1 MQEYKTSWREKI
13 CFGVG
18 AIGLD
23 LSYGMFYSFLSY
35 YLSSV
40 LGLKEA
46 FLLLLTPIARIWDG
60 INDPMMGTIVD
71 NTRTKHGK
79 YRPWIL
85 IGAIC
90 SSSFLTV
97 HKLRHERNKALHIH
111 RRYVY
116 PLGYDKHNGGYSVL
130 EHGAVLYV

>member
-40 LGLKEA
+40 LKKH
-46 FLLLLTPIARIWDG
+46 FYFFSPLLQEFGTELT
-60 INDPMMGTIVD
+60 T
-71 NTRTKHGK
+71 
-79 YRPWIL
+79 L
-85 IGAIC
+85 
-90 SSSFLTV
+90 
-97 HKLRHERNKALHIH
+97 
-111 RRYVY
+111 
-116 PLGYDKHNGGYSVL
+116 
-130 EHGAVLYV
+130 

>member
-40 LGLKEA
+40 LGLK
-46 FLLLLTPIARIWDG
+46 
-60 INDPMMGTIVD
+60 
-71 NTRTKHGK
+71 
-79 YRPWIL
+79 
-85 IGAIC
+85 
-90 SSSFLTV
+90 
-97 HKLRHERNKALHIH
+97 
-111 RRYVY
+111 
-116 PLGYDKHNGGYSVL
+116 
-130 EHGAVLYV
+130 

>member
-46 FLLLLTPIARIWDG
+46 FYFFSPLLQEFGTELT
-60 INDPMMGTIVD
+60 T
-71 NTRTKHGK
+71 
-79 YRPWIL
+79 L
-85 IGAIC
+85 
-90 SSSFLTV
+90 
-97 HKLRHERNKALHIH
+97 
-111 RRYVY
+111 
-116 PLGYDKHNGGYSVL
+116 
-130 EHGAVLYV
+130 

>member
-18 AIGLD
+18 AVGLD

-46 FLLLLTPIARIWDG
+46 FCFFSLLLQEYGTELT
-60 INDPMMGTIVD
+60 T
-71 NTRTKHGK
+71 
-79 YRPWIL
+79 L
-85 IGAIC
+85 
-90 SSSFLTV
+90 
-97 HKLRHERNKALHIH
+97 
-111 RRYVY
+111 
-116 PLGYDKHNGGYSVL
+116 
-130 EHGAVLYV
+130 

>member
-71 NTRTKHGK
+71 KARQIQALDT
-79 YRPWIL
+79 YRRYMQR
-85 IGAIC
+85 

-111 RRYVY
+111 RCYVY

>member
-18 AIGLD
+18 AVGLD

-90 SSSFLTV
+90 NAVVLFLLFTNFGYLHRCYV
-97 HKLRHERNKALHIH
+97 HT
-111 RRYVY
+111 
-116 PLGYDKHNGGYSVL
+116 LGYDEYNG
-130 EHGAVLYV
+130 